1 MSIQHGFE
9 LISEQEIP
17 EYKVFA
23 KRYRHVKTGAELL
36 SLINEDENKVFGITF
51 RTTPEDS
58 TGVAHIME
66 HAVLNGSRK
75 YPVKEPFVELIKG
88 SLNTFLNAM
97 TYPDKTCYPVAS
109 TNLQDF
115 YNLVDV
121 YLDSVFYPRLTRY
134 NLMQEGWHYELDS
147 LDEPLHYKGVVF
159 NEMKGAYSSPES
171 VLDEKSQQALL
182 PDTVYAVDSG
192 GNPEL
197 IPDLTYEQFTRF
209 HKLYYHPSNA
219 RIYFY
224 GDDPESERLRLL
236 DEYLNDF
243 EKIEVDSNI
252 GLQARFDQ
260 PRREVAAYDA
270 SEDQSQKSLITLNW
284 LLAEVGDE
292 QLTLGLNILEHILI
306 GTPASP
312 LRKALIESGLGE
324 DLVGRGME
332 TGIRQMFFSTGLRGI
347 AFEDADKVE
356 ALILDLLEELVKSGI
371 DPDTLAASINTVEFM
386 LRENNTGQFPRG
398 LALMLRSLN
407 SWLYDADPLAPL
419 MFEQP
424 LQAIKD
430 LLDQGEHYFEDL
442 IQNFLLENTHRVTV
456 VLQPDPDLGK
466 RRDEAERARLDA
478 ARASMDEE
486 ALKGVIADTIELRR
500 RQEAPDSPEALATI
514 PTLRI
519 EDLDQAIKTIP
530 TEVKEV
536 SGVKTLHHDLFTNG
550 IVYLD
555 LGFDMH
561 GLPQEWIPYMRLFGR
576 ALLETGTDR
585 LNFVQLLQRIG
596 RSTGGIGPVHFTSS
610 VQNEKN
616 AVAWFFLRGKAT
628 VEQTEELLSILHEIL
643 DSARVDDRERIRQMA
658 LEERAGL
665 EGRLAQAGHSIVNAR
680 LRAKYTEAGWA
691 AEQIGGISYLFF
703 LRDLIE
709 RIDQDWENVA
719 NVFRSIR
726 HKLVRQENTLC
737 NVTVD
742 AANWDQIE
750 SGLARFLSSLTAGK
764 TDFQA
769 WQPMELPVAEGLS
782 MPVQV
787 NFVGKGANLYELGYE
802 EDGSVLVITQ
812 HLGKTWLWDKVRVQG
827 GAYGAMNSFDRLS
840 GVLTYL
846 SYRDPNLLET
856 LSIYDLSGQFL
867 KQVELS
873 QQDLTKAIIGAI
885 GDLDIYQLP
894 DAKGYT
900 AMVRYLVKIDD
911 TERQKF
917 RDQVLS
923 TSEDDFRAFGAV
935 LERIAG
941 NETVVVLGSAGAI
954 ERVNAQHPGW
964 LQITR
969 VL

>member
-1 MSIQHGFE
+1 MTVQHGFE
-9 LISEQEIP
+9 FTGEQEIA
-17 EYKVFA
+17 EYNTFA
-23 KRYRHVKTGAELL
+23 RRYRHEKTGAELL

-51 RTTPEDS
+51 RTTPSDS

-97 TYPDKTCYPVAS
+97 TFPDKTCYPVAS

-121 YLDSVFYPRLTRY
+121 YLDSVFFPRLTRY
-134 NLMQEGWHYELDS
+134 NLMQEGWHYELES
-147 LDEPLHYKGVVF
+147 ADEPLRYKGVVF

-182 PDTVYAVDSG
+182 PDTIYAVDSG
-192 GNPEL
+192 GDPEV
-197 IPDLTYEQFTRF
+197 IPDLSYEQFKRF
-209 HKLYYHPSNA
+209 HDLYYHPSNA
-219 RIYFY
+219 RIFFY
-224 GDDPESERLRLL
+224 GDDPEEERLRLL
-236 DEYLNDF
+236 NEYLNEFDF
-243 EKIEVDSNI
+243 IEIDSNI
-252 GLQARFDQ
+252 SLQPRFDQ

-270 SEDQSQKSLITLNW
+270 SEDESQKSLITLNW
-284 LLAEVGDE
+284 LMAEVGDE
-292 QLTLGLNILEHILI
+292 QLTLALNILEYILI
-306 GTPASP
+306 GTAASP

-324 DLVGRGME
+324 DLVGRGLE
-332 TGIRQMFFSTGLRGI
+332 TGMRQMFFSAGLRGI

-356 ALILDLLEELVKSGI
+356 ALILNTLEELVKTGI
-371 DPDTLAASINTVEFM
+371 DPDTVAASINTVEFM

-419 MFEQP
+419 MFEP
-424 LQAIKD
+424 SLQAIKD
-430 LLDQGEHYFEDL
+430 RLERGESFFEDL
-442 IQNFLLENTHRVTV
+442 IRNYLLENTHRVTV
-456 VLQPDPDLGK
+456 VLQPDADLGK
-466 RRDEAERARLDA
+466 RRDEAERARLED
-478 ARASMDEE
+478 ARAKMSMEE
-486 ALKGVIADTIELRR
+486 LENVIADTIELRR
-500 RQEAPDSPEALATI
+500 RQETPDSPEALATI
-514 PTLRI
+514 PTLQL
-519 EDLDQAIKTIP
+519 EDLERMIKTIP
-530 TEVKEV
+530 TEIKTVG
-536 SGVKTLHHDLFTNG
+536 GVKTLYHDLFTNG

-576 ALLETGTDR
+576 ALVETGTQR

-596 RSTGGIGPVHFTSS
+596 RSTGGIGPVHFTSN
-610 VQNEKN
+610 VQGEKN

-628 VEQTEELLSILHEIL
+628 VDQTDELLSIMSEIL
-643 DSARVDDRERIRQMA
+643 TTANIDDRQRIRQMA

-665 EGRLAQAGHSIVNAR
+665 EGRLAQAGHSIVNTR

-691 AEQIGGISYLFF
+691 SEQIGGVSYLFF

-709 RIDQDWENVA
+709 RIDQDWDGVA
-719 NVFRSIR
+719 DVFRSIR
-726 HKLVRQENTLC
+726 DRLIRQGNMLC

-742 AANWDQIE
+742 AGSWKEIE
-750 SGLARFLSSLTAGK
+750 GSFSNFLSAIPQGK
-764 TDFQA
+764 TEFQA
-769 WQPMELPVAEGLS
+769 WQIAQPPAAEGLT

-787 NFVGKGANLYELGYE
+787 NFVGKGVNLYELGYE

-812 HLGKTWLWDKVRVQG
+812 HLRATWLWDKVRVQG

-840 GVLTYL
+840 GVMTFL

-856 LSIYDLSGQFL
+856 LGIYDQSGQFL
-867 KQVELS
+867 KQVALS
-873 QQDLTKAIIGAI
+873 QQDLTKAVIGAI
-885 GDLDIYQLP
+885 GELDSYQLP

-900 AMVRYLVKIDD
+900 AMMRYLVRIDD
-911 TERQKF
+911 SKRQLL

-923 TSEDDFRAFGAV
+923 TSVEDFRQFGAV

-941 NETVVVLGSAGAI
+941 KDTVVVLGSAGAI
-954 ERVNAQHPGW
+954 EQVNIYQPGW
-964 LQITR
+964 FHITK